1 MTKALRIGGFISGA
15 ILIAFGVVVIVLAIN
30 AHSTVTDSLKDEKI
44 VGSADMNPSDIEAA
58 MKEAG
63 LSGVDVPSCD
73 VADEE
78 IDTGSEARCFA
89 EYMRIHALEA
99 SGGLTYAEMGRF
111 ATENGDAKG
120 TNDAEQA
127 AKDDKGQP
135 VSNSARNLW
144 VTETALSTALN
155 VSYMAEQL
163 SLFSLV
169 VGIALLLAGVG
180 FIVLAYA
187 AMRPP
192 PPKRPPHPPP
202 HRALAAPSE
211 PGFPR
216 SDPVR
221 AGSFLSG
228 RYRLPWQ
235 QVVRTAHE
243 YSRERLFGSVPL
255 TMMAIAALLATASS
269 VNATLYASGG
279 LTKMLADVGQFPPI
293 LGRRSRLGP
302 HGGMLVTAGI
312 VLVTSNLVDLSAI
325 ASVGSACSLVIFCSW
340 VVLRTRHVRKPVRPS
355 LSCSPRSLS
364 PRPCSRS
371 SQSTRSATLPRRS
384 SRSSESQGSP
394 SSSTSSGNINAAPFL
409 LRPGLLD
416 HTP

>member
-1 MTKALRIGGFISGA
+1 MAKALRIGGFVSGA

-30 AHSTVTDSLKDEKI
+30 ARSTVTDSLKDEKI
-44 VGSADMNPSDIEAA
+44 VGSADMNPTDIEAA

-99 SGGLTYAEMGRF
+99 SAGLTYAEMGRF
-111 ATENGDAKG
+111 ATESGDPKG
-120 TNDAEQA
+120 TNDPAEA

-192 PPKRPPHPPP
+192 P
-202 HRALAAPSE
+202 
-211 PGFPR
+211 
-216 SDPVR
+216 
-221 AGSFLSG
+221 AG
-228 RYRLPWQ
+228 
-235 QVVRTAHE
+235 
-243 YSRERLFGSVPL
+243 
-255 TMMAIAALLATASS
+255 ASS
-269 VNATLYASGG
+269 
-279 LTKMLADVGQFPPI
+279 PP
-293 LGRRSRLGP
+293 
-302 HGGMLVTAGI
+302 
-312 VLVTSNLVDLSAI
+312 
-325 ASVGSACSLVIFCSW
+325 
-340 VVLRTRHVRKPVRPS
+340 
-355 LSCSPRSLS
+355 
-364 PRPCSRS
+364 
-371 SQSTRSATLPRRS
+371 
-384 SRSSESQGSP
+384 
-394 SSSTSSGNINAAPFL
+394 AAA
-409 LRPGLLD
+409 
-416 HTP
+416 

>member
-15 ILIAFGVVVIVLAIN
+15 ILVAFGVVVIVLAIN

-127 AKDDKGQP
+127 AKDDQGQP

-192 PPKRPPHPPP
+192 PPE
-202 HRALAAPSE
+202 AANSP
-211 PGFPR
+211 
-216 SDPVR
+216 
-221 AGSFLSG
+221 
-228 RYRLPWQ
+228 
-235 QVVRTAHE
+235 
-243 YSRERLFGSVPL
+243 
-255 TMMAIAALLATASS
+255 AAA
-269 VNATLYASGG
+269 
-279 LTKMLADVGQFPPI
+279 
-293 LGRRSRLGP
+293 
-302 HGGMLVTAGI
+302 
-312 VLVTSNLVDLSAI
+312 
-325 ASVGSACSLVIFCSW
+325 
-340 VVLRTRHVRKPVRPS
+340 
-355 LSCSPRSLS
+355 
-364 PRPCSRS
+364 
-371 SQSTRSATLPRRS
+371 
-384 SRSSESQGSP
+384 
-394 SSSTSSGNINAAPFL
+394 
-409 LRPGLLD
+409 
-416 HTP
+416 

>member
-1 MTKALRIGGFISGA
+1 MAKALRIGGFVSGA
-15 ILIAFGVVVIVLAIN
+15 ILIVFGVVVIALAIN
-30 AHSTVTDSLKDEKI
+30 ARSTVTNNLQDEKI

-63 LSGVDVPSCD
+63 LTGVDAPSCD

-111 ATENGDAKG
+111 ATEDGNAKG

-192 PPKRPPHPPP
+192 PREP
-202 HRALAAPSE
+202 AASP
-211 PGFPR
+211 
-216 SDPVR
+216 
-221 AGSFLSG
+221 
-228 RYRLPWQ
+228 
-235 QVVRTAHE
+235 
-243 YSRERLFGSVPL
+243 
-255 TMMAIAALLATASS
+255 AT
-269 VNATLYASGG
+269 T
-279 LTKMLADVGQFPPI
+279 
-293 LGRRSRLGP
+293 
-302 HGGMLVTAGI
+302 
-312 VLVTSNLVDLSAI
+312 
-325 ASVGSACSLVIFCSW
+325 
-340 VVLRTRHVRKPVRPS
+340 
-355 LSCSPRSLS
+355 
-364 PRPCSRS
+364 
-371 SQSTRSATLPRRS
+371 
-384 SRSSESQGSP
+384 
-394 SSSTSSGNINAAPFL
+394 
-409 LRPGLLD
+409 
-416 HTP
+416 